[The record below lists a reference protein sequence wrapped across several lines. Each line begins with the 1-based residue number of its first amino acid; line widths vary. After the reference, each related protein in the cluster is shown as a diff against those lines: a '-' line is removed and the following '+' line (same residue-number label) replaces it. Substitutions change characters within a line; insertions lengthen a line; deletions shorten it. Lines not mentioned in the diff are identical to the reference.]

1 MPAGEEVTF
10 TPAKIEMTVPPPQ
23 VYDLVLQAG
32 ASTPNGTRI
41 AADKAGV
48 AVTDRGFIIVDI
60 QLRTNVPHIQLASAA
75 FNACVFPSVPN
86 VFESRQINRKFHGY
100 KNISEAPR
108 CFDYRRIF
116 RHWGSTGP
124 LLCGC
129 GARSGVGGAQR

>member
-60 QLRTNVPHIQLASAA
+60 QLRTNVPHI
-75 FNACVFPSVPN
+75 
-86 VFESRQINRKFHGY
+86 
-100 KNISEAPR
+100 
-108 CFDYRRIF
+108 
-116 RHWGSTGP
+116 
-124 LLCGC
+124 
-129 GARSGVGGAQR
+129 